1 MDGYILRM
9 DIAKYK
15 NNR

>member
-15 NNR
+15 NDR